1 MCSHGLDVCGVEL
14 RIVSKPSNRVRNES
28 GLIETITTEHG
39 SRERETAPLGEIR
52 KRDKDIF
59 SMLQTDG
66 VLDDPEPQKV
76 DTLDQWRAFLED
88 GESF

>member
-1 MCSHGLDVCGVEL
+1 
-14 RIVSKPSNRVRNES
+14 
-28 GLIETITTEHG
+28 
-39 SRERETAPLGEIR
+39 
-52 KRDKDIF
+52 
-59 SMLQTDG
+59 MLQTDG